1 METFKIEIKET
12 LFKIIEI
19 ESNSVEAAIL
29 EVEKLYKSEE
39 IVLDWN
45 DYVDTEI
52 LQLNSQKSNKMNE
65 LPSNNSDF
73 ILYTSSDG
81 EVRVD
86 VFINSETV
94 WLTQKAMAQLFGC
107 TSDNISL
114 HLKNIF
120 NDSELDKDSVTE
132 EFSATASDGK
142 KYNTKFYN
150 LDAIIAIGYRINSKQ
165 ATQFRIWATKTLK
178 EYIIKGFVLDDKRL
192 KQGGQVFGKDY
203 FEELLERIREIRA
216 SERRFYQKITDIYAQ
231 CSIDYN
237 AKSDL
242 TLNFYKTVQNKLHWA
257 ITGSTAA
264 EIIDKRADADK
275 PNMGLTTWNNS
286 PSGKI
291 LKSDTSI
298 AKNYL
303 QEKEIRELNRL
314 VELYLNFAEL
324 QAERNIPMK
333 MIEWIEVLDSFL
345 KINRYDLLNNLGR
358 ISHEDA
364 IKKASLEYE
373 KFRIVQDQKFISDF
387 DNETK
392 KLT

>member
-1 METFKIEIKET
+1 M
-12 LFKIIEI
+12 
-19 ESNSVEAAIL
+19 
-29 EVEKLYKSEE
+29 
-39 IVLDWN
+39 
-45 DYVDTEI
+45 
-52 LQLNSQKSNKMNE
+52 NKP
-65 LPSNNSDF
+65 PSNNSDF

-86 VFINSETV
+86 VFINNETV

-107 TSDNISL
+107 TPDNISL

-120 NDSELDKDSVTE
+120 TDGELDKDSVTE

-192 KQGGQVFGKDY
+192 KQGGQIFGKDY

-231 CSIDYN
+231 CSIDYD

-264 EIIDKRADADK
+264 EIIENRADADK
-275 PNMGLTTWNNS
+275 PNMGLTTWKNS
-286 PSGKI
+286 PNGKI

-333 MIEWIEVLDSFL
+333 MSEWIEVLDSFL
-345 KINRYDLLNNLGR
+345 KINRYDLLNNLGK
-358 ISHEDA
+358 ISNEDA